1 MGWGGLGSAEALQ
14 QPRQLG
20 WGACRTTQRGSRKMK
35 GERRKGGAWNFLCKQ
50 LHSVPLQAGLAA
62 SACAHG
68 VAVPCTWLVGMG

>member
-1 MGWGGLGSAEALQ
+1 
-14 QPRQLG
+14 
-20 WGACRTTQRGSRKMK
+20 MK